1 MIGDNIFNSKLL
13 PLDMAKKTS
22 LPLMLCMLMLFAS
35 LSGCFGN
42 NIFIAEDKKGIP
54 GGLTLACLSSA
65 KYTSMVIEID
75 YESGYMPEQSSIDLL
90 KTRLQEV
97 CNKPNGIEV
106 LLTETDFEQSS
117 SWTAEDVRDKAWQ
130 HKSTD
135 PQTDST
141 LYWQAL
147 FPAGGYSN
155 NDVLGVAVDASTV
168 AIFKD
173 AVEEAEGPFF
183 SRPSAEEIE
192 NSVLVH
198 EYGHLLG
205 LVNLVYKSPVDHED
219 EDHPGHSNN
228 EDSVMYWA
236 VESADLSNIIT
247 GQLPDEFDNDDLND
261 LAGMLSGEIPVR
273 DQLWMP

>member
-1 MIGDNIFNSKLL
+1 MPNHKS
-13 PLDMAKKTS
+13 M
-22 LPLMLCMLMLFAS
+22 PLMLCALMLLAS

-42 NIFIAEDKKGIP
+42 NIFIPEDKKGIP
-54 GGLTLACLSSA
+54 GGLTMACLSSA
-65 KYTSMVIEID
+65 KYTSMVVEID
-75 YESGYMPEQSSIDLL
+75 YESGYAPEQSSIDLL

-97 CNKPNGIEV
+97 CDKPNGIEV
-106 LLTETDFEQSS
+106 SLTETDFDQSG
-117 SWTAEDVRDKAWQ
+117 SWTADDVREKAWQ
-130 HKSTD
+130 HKSND
-135 PQTDST
+135 PLTGST

-173 AVEEAEGPFF
+173 AVEDAEGPFF

-198 EYGHLLG
+198 EYGHRLG
-205 LVNLVYKSPVDHED
+205 LVNLVYKSPVAHED

-247 GQLPDEFDNDDLND
+247 GELPDEFDNDDLND
-261 LAGMLSGEIPVR
+261 LAGMLSGEISVR
-273 DQLWMP
+273 DQLWLP

>member
-1 MIGDNIFNSKLL
+1 MVKRIGVPTLL
-13 PLDMAKKTS
+13 GL
-22 LPLMLCMLMLFAS
+22 LMVLSTM
-35 LSGCFGN
+35 SGCLGGDLFEP
-42 NIFIAEDKKGIP
+42 EDKKGIP

-75 YESGYMPEQSSIDLL
+75 YEPGYMPEQSSINLL

-97 CNKPNGIEV
+97 CDKPNGIEV
-106 LLTETDFEQSS
+106 ELTETNFGHSGTWS
-117 SWTAEDVRDKAWQ
+117 ANDVREKAWE
-130 HKSTD
+130 HKSNE
-135 PQTDST
+135 PQTGST

-147 FPAGGYSN
+147 FPSSEYSN
-155 NDVLGVAVDASTV
+155 DDVLGVAVDASTV

-173 AVEEAEGPFF
+173 TVEDAEGPIF

-198 EYGHLLG
+198 EFGHLLG

-219 EDHPGHSNN
+219 KDHPGHSNN

-236 VESADLSNIIT
+236 IESANLGNIIT
-247 GQLPDEFDNDDLND
+247 GELPDEFDNDDLND
-261 LAGMLSGEIPVR
+261 LSGMLSGEIPVTN
-273 DQLWMP
+273 QIWLP

>member
-1 MIGDNIFNSKLL
+1 MPNHKS
-13 PLDMAKKTS
+13 M
-22 LPLMLCMLMLFAS
+22 PLMLCALMLLAS

-42 NIFIAEDKKGIP
+42 NIFIPEDKKDTGRP
-54 GGLTLACLSSA
+54 
-65 KYTSMVIEID
+65 D
-75 YESGYMPEQSSIDLL
+75 YGMPQFSEVYQWLL
-90 KTRLQEV
+90 KLIMNLVTHLNRVQSTYS
-97 CNKPNGIEV
+97 NQIKKYDKPNGIEV
-106 LLTETDFEQSS
+106 SLTETDFDQSG
-117 SWTAEDVRDKAWQ
+117 SWTADDVREKAWQ
-130 HKSTD
+130 HKSND
-135 PQTDST
+135 PLTGST

-173 AVEEAEGPFF
+173 AVEDAEGPFF

-247 GQLPDEFDNDDLND
+247 GELPDEFDNDDLND

-273 DQLWMP
+273 DQLWLP